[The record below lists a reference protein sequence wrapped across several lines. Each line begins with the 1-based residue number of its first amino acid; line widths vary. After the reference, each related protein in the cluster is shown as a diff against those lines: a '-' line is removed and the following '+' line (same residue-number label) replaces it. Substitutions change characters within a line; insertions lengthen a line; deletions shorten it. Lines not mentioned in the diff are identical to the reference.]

1 MKLEIKL
8 VFDSEENIRT
18 DYIKDTIEALLYEK
32 EEIDRNNITLYWE
45 KKNIYVCKMKK
56 KNTYKILFG
65 EKND

>member
-32 EEIDRNNITLYWE
+32 EELDKNISLYWE
-45 KKNIYVCKMKK
+45 KKNIYVCKRKK

-65 EKND
+65 KEK

>member
-1 MKLEIKL
+1 MHIGSLSVGITTCVL
-8 VFDSEENIRT
+8 ILLA
-18 DYIKDTIEALLYEK
+18 IEALLYEK
-32 EEIDRNNITLYWE
+32 EEIDKANITLYWE

>member
-8 VFDSEENIRT
+8 VFDSEDNIRT
-18 DYIKDTIEALLYEK
+18 DYIKDTIETLLYEK

>member
-8 VFDSEENIRT
+8 VFDSEDSIRT
-18 DYIKDTIEALLYEK
+18 DYVKDTIEALLYEK
-32 EEIDRNNITLYWE
+32 EELDKNISLYWE

-65 EKND
+65 KEK

>member
-8 VFDSEENIRT
+8 VFDSEDSIRT
-18 DYIKDTIEALLYEK
+18 DYVKDTIEALLYRK
-32 EEIDRNNITLYWE
+32 EEIDKANITLYWE
-45 KKNIYVCKMKK
+45 KKNIYVCKMRN

>member
-1 MKLEIKL
+1 MKLEIRL
-8 VFDSEENIRT
+8 VFDSEDNIRT
-18 DYIKDTIEALLYEK
+18 DYVKDTIEALLYEK
-32 EEIDRNNITLYWE
+32 EEIDKNITLYWE